1 LQSKRVLVIESGF
14 FVGGVIDD
22 ILKNNCGDLELRAI
36 VPANVAELKRAVADF
51 KPDIIIADDTTPDE
65 VLKAI
70 LLISLRFPALRVVVI
85 CADSNRVQI
94 YNMERVEVA
103 HLEDFL
109 AVL

>member
-1 LQSKRVLVIESGF
+1 LDLRRALIIHSGL
-14 FVGGVIDD
+14 FVGGVIYDV
-22 ILKNNCGDLELRAI
+22 LKSRCDDLEVRSI
-36 VPANVAELKRAVADF
+36 SPASVAELRRAF
-51 KPDIIIADDTTPDE
+51 REFRPDIIIADDTAPDE

-70 LLISLRFPALRVVVI
+70 LLISLRFPSLRVVVI

-94 YNMERVEVA
+94 YNMQRIEVA

>member
-1 LQSKRVLVIESGF
+1 LGSKRVLIIESGH

-22 ILKNNCGDLELRAI
+22 VLKSHCGDLELRSI
-36 VPANVAELKRAVADF
+36 VPTNVTELRRAVAEF
-51 KPDIIIADDTTPDE
+51 QPDIIIADDTTPDE
-65 VLKAI
+65 LLKVI
-70 LLISLRFPALRVVVI
+70 LLISLRYPALRVVVI